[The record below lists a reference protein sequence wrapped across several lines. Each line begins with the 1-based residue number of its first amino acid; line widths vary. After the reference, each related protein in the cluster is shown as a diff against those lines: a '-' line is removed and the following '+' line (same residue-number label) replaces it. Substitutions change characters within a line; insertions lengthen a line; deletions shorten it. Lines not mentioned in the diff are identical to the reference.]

1 MQAGAP
7 SNIFG
12 FGYTLVPDMPAV
24 AAGNYPVAF
33 GAFKRAYVLGDRIQ
47 QKIVRDEVT
56 QLTSGAVRFY
66 SYKRNGGQV
75 VVAEAM
81 RKLKVSV

>member
-1 MQAGAP
+1 
-7 SNIFG
+7 
-12 FGYTLVPDMPAV
+12 
-24 AAGNYPVAF
+24 
-33 GAFKRAYVLGDRIQ
+33 
-47 QKIVRDEVT
+47 VRDEVT

-75 VVAEAM
+75 VVAEAI